1 MNTLQMAGHLAI
13 SRIRNAR
20 GHALLDTLAV
30 VAFSVSSWL
39 LLTTMG
45 GVWMFYGRL
54 GQLSARLEH
63 LYGIPAHYTE
73 NMDRAY
79 MALALLALACS
90 LFRCCPWAL
99 PRLVSAPTVGLGG
112 WPHCASSASA
122 RGKSI

>member
-73 NMDRAY
+73 NMDRAHG
-79 MALALLALACS
+79 AG
-90 LFRCCPWAL
+90 
-99 PRLVSAPTVGLGG
+99 TVGARPAHYSAAVLGRFRG
-112 WPHCASSASA
+112 SS
-122 RGKSI
+122 RHQR